1 MAEQRNNILIIDP
14 NLTDRTVM
22 ATFLKSENFCVE
34 TGEGLLD
41 AVKKISEGSI
51 DCLIMDVDLPEM
63 KGYEAVP
70 IIKKIEPKI
79 RIIITARKNTKELE
93 AKIREQD
100 VFFYFIKAFKK
111 EELKLALK
119 SALKSIGGK

>member
-14 NLTDRTVM
+14 NLTDRTIM

-34 TGEGLLD
+34 TGEGFLD
-41 AVKKISEGSI
+41 AVKKISEGGI

-63 KGYEAVP
+63 KGHEAVP
-70 IIKKIEPKI
+70 IIKKIEPGI

-100 VFFYFIKAFKK
+100 VFFYFIKSFKK

-119 SALKSIGGK
+119 SALNSIGGK

>member
-70 IIKKIEPKI
+70 IIKKIEPGI

-100 VFFYFIKAFKK
+100 VFFYFIKSFKK

-119 SALKSIGGK
+119 SALNSIGGK

>member
-22 ATFLKSENFCVE
+22 ATFLKSENFCV
-34 TGEGLLD
+34 EGLLD

-70 IIKKIEPKI
+70 IIKKIEPGI

-100 VFFYFIKAFKK
+100 VFFYFIKSFKK

-119 SALKSIGGK
+119 SALNSIGGK